1 MGREYVAL
9 GVTVAAAVS
18 LWAAPVWAAGSGA
31 LLAVFGVSLL
41 VGIITGFAQV
51 LFMMVAVSAPER
63 PPSVWLRVFAVANVV
78 IGGFIILYFAVN
90 GGAIR
95 TASDALM
102 PVAFG
107 GGGLAFGGFGLWWRR
122 GAPLAEPEAQ
132 GTSQVDA
139 TDSPS

>member
-1 MGREYVAL
+1 MSREGGASGVVAC
-9 GVTVAAAVS
+9 VVAS
-18 LWAAPVWAAGSGA
+18 LWAAPAWAAAGSGA

-41 VGIITGFAQV
+41 AGIITGFAQV

-63 PPSVWLRVFAVANVV
+63 PPSVWLRVFAAANAA
-78 IGGFIILYFAVN
+78 IGAFIILYFAIN

-107 GGGLAFGGFGLWWRR
+107 GGGIAFGGFGLWWRR
-122 GAPLAEPEAQ
+122 GAGSPPNQ

-139 TDSPS
+139 TESPS